1 MSVGWLVHPF
11 VILSNLYQH
20 LWLLF
25 AFSVFLNTKLSNYG
39 EVFDNLMV
47 VDINKV
53 EGNIEAQLLTE
64 RCMRQTCGFA
74 AVPAATAAQQ
84 RDRVGNFQSRKSTA
98 KQSEK

>member
-39 EVFDNLMV
+39 EVFDNFMV

-53 EGNIEAQLLTE
+53 EGNMKEEGVKSIANGAW
-64 RCMRQTCGFA
+64 CIVNGA
-74 AVPAATAAQQ
+74 YIGQ
-84 RDRVGNFQSRKSTA
+84 RA
-98 KQSEK
+98 

>member
-53 EGNIEAQLLTE
+53 EGNMKEEGVKSIAHGAW
-64 RCMRQTCGFA
+64 CMVNGA
-74 AVPAATAAQQ
+74 YIGQ
-84 RDRVGNFQSRKSTA
+84 RA
-98 KQSEK
+98 

>member
-53 EGNIEAQLLTE
+53 EGNMKEEGVKSIAQSAW
-64 RCMRQTCGFA
+64 CMVNGA
-74 AVPAATAAQQ
+74 YIGQ
-84 RDRVGNFQSRKSTA
+84 RA
-98 KQSEK
+98 

>member
-53 EGNIEAQLLTE
+53 EGNMKEEVHSAW
-64 RCMRQTCGFA
+64 CMVNGA
-74 AVPAATAAQQ
+74 YIGQ
-84 RDRVGNFQSRKSTA
+84 RA
-98 KQSEK
+98 

>member
-53 EGNIEAQLLTE
+53 EGNMKEEGVKSIAHGPVRRLPSRWRTPTSALL
-64 RCMRQTCGFA
+64 
-74 AVPAATAAQQ
+74 P
-84 RDRVGNFQSRKSTA
+84 
-98 KQSEK
+98 